1 MTTTAQTAALADA
14 IDELLKD
21 TVVTVKFTKQSDG
34 SERTM
39 ICTKNFAL
47 IPAADYPQ
55 QESLPKAVNEDI
67 MKVYDMEKCAWRS
80 FRKDSIISYGV

>member
-1 MTTTAQTAALADA
+1 MNSVLDNITL
-14 IDELLKD
+14 ENLLKD

-47 IPAADYPQ
+47 IPASDYPQ
-55 QESLPKAVNEDI
+55 QESMPKVVNEDI
-67 MKVYDMEKCAWRS
+67 MKVYDMEKCGWRS

>member
-1 MTTTAQTAALADA
+1 MNAQTVELDT
-14 IDELLKD
+14 LLKD

-47 IPAADYPQ
+47 IPSEDYPQ
-55 QESLPKAVNEDI
+55 QDAMPKVVNEDI

-80 FRKDSIISYGV
+80 FRKDSVISYEV

>member
-1 MTTTAQTAALADA
+1 MTTTAQNA
-14 IDELLKD
+14 ILDELLKD

-55 QESLPKAVNEDI
+55 QDSMPKVVNEDI
-67 MKVYDMEKCAWRS
+67 MKVYDMEKCGWRS

>member
-1 MTTTAQTAALADA
+1 MESVLDNITL
-14 IDELLKD
+14 ENLLKD
-21 TVVTVKFTKQSDG
+21 TVVTVNFTKQSDG

-47 IPAADYPQ
+47 IPAADYPK
-55 QESLPKAVNEDI
+55 QESMPPVVNEDI

-80 FRKDSIISYGV
+80 FRKDSIISYGI